1 MIPHANHRA
10 AEILFNVATMLELAE
25 DNPYRIRAYRQAARN
40 LLRTR
45 QDILSMLTDEGELA
59 LPGIGV
65 RLRRKLGELVA
76 TGRMGF
82 YVELCGDLPPA
93 VEALMMI
100 PGVGPKTAHRLSS
113 ELDVA
118 TPAEVVTA
126 SDAGQIRSLPGFG
139 ARSEANLRAAA
150 AALLRREAGV
160 ITPFTPPT
168 GSPSTALPLPLPF
181 PTDRDEDALPEAA

>member
-45 QDILSMLTDEGELA
+45 QDILSMLTDEQELA

-93 VEALMMI
+93 VEALMAI

-113 ELDVA
+113 ELDLA
-118 TPAEVVTA
+118 TPADVVA
-126 SDAGQIRSLPGFG
+126 AADAGRVRALPGFG
-139 ARSEANLRAAA
+139 PRSEANLRSAAGS
-150 AALLRREAGV
+150 LLRREAGV
-160 ITPFTPPT
+160 ITPFTPPA
-168 GSPSTALPLPLPF
+168 GSPSTAVPLPF
-181 PTDRDEDALPEAA
+181 PADRDEDTLPEAA

>member
-1 MIPHANHRA
+1 MIPRANHRA
-10 AEILFNVATMLELAE
+10 AEVLFNVATMLELAE

-65 RLRRKLGELVA
+65 RLRRQLGELVA

-93 VEALMMI
+93 VESLMTI

-113 ELDVA
+113 ELDLA
-118 TPAEVVTA
+118 SPEEVVA
-126 SDAGQIRSLPGFG
+126 AAEAGNIRALAGFG
-139 ARSEANLRAAA
+139 PRSEANLRAAA
-150 AALLRREAGV
+150 AALLRRDAGV
-160 ITPFTPPT
+160 ITPFTPPV
-168 GSPSTALPLPLPF
+168 GSPSPALPLPF
-181 PTDRDEDALPEAA
+181 PTDRDEDTLPEAA

>member
-45 QDILSMLTDEGELA
+45 QDILSMLTDEQELA

-93 VEALMMI
+93 VEALMTI

-113 ELDVA
+113 ELDLSTPTDVVA
-118 TPAEVVTA
+118 AAE
-126 SDAGQIRSLPGFG
+126 AGRIRTLPGFG
-139 ARSEANLRAAA
+139 AQSEANLRAAA
-150 AALLRREAGV
+150 GALLRREAGV
-160 ITPFTPPT
+160 ITPFTSPS
-168 GSPSTALPLPLPF
+168 GSPPIALPLPIE
-181 PTDRDEDALPEAA
+181 RDDDALPEAA